1 MVRKL
6 FKHEFI
12 YYFRTFGLFLP
23 IVLIFG
29 IMTKIF
35 SLFDDDKVIVQIALN
50 SSIALL
56 VISCATLLVLAFV
69 VGIVRFYKNMY
80 TSEGYLTFTLPVTNS
95 QHIFVKLISA
105 FAGEICCFFTVFI
118 ALCIAIPGETLVSM
132 FKDFAETIRDI
143 GAHIGTAHLTGY
155 IIEIVAMLLVAP
167 LFAMLLSYA
176 CITVGQ
182 LAKKNRIITAVG
194 VYFIYYV
201 ATQVISTVFIMSIT
215 ILGEAG
221 ALDGMAEWIVYHPL
235 ESIHIGFSIGFVFFA
250 ALSAIFWLITQKL
263 MTKKLNLE

>member
-6 FKHEFI
+6 FKHEFT

-56 VISCATLLVLAFV
+56 TISCAALLVLAFV

-105 FAGEICCFFTVFI
+105 FAGEICCLFTVFI
-118 ALCIAIPGETLVSM
+118 ALCIAIPGEILVSM
-132 FKDFAETIRDI
+132 FKGFAETMRDI
-143 GAHIGTAHLTGY
+143 GAYIGTAHLTGY
-155 IIEIVAMLLVAP
+155 IIEIVLLTLITP
-167 LFAMLLSYA
+167 MFGMLLSYA

-182 LAKKNRIITAVG
+182 LAKKNRILMAVG
-194 VYFIYYV
+194 AYFIYYV
-201 ATQVISTVFIMSIT
+201 ATQIISTVGIMTIA
-215 ILGEAG
+215 ILGESG
-221 ALDGMAEWIVYHPL
+221 ALDGIGQWIEYHPL
-235 ESIHIGFSIGFVFFA
+235 ESIHAGLCIGLVIVAAISAVFWF
-250 ALSAIFWLITQKL
+250 ITQKI

>member
-23 IVLIFG
+23 IVLFFAV
-29 IMTKIF
+29 MTKVF
-35 SLFDDDKVIVQIALN
+35 SLFDYDAVIVKIALN
-50 SSIALL
+50 SSIVLL
-56 VISCATLLVLAFV
+56 TISCAALAVIAFV
-69 VGIVRFYKNMY
+69 VSIVRFYKNMY
-80 TSEGYLTFTLPVTNS
+80 TSEGYLTFTLPVTNA

-105 FAGEICCFFTVFI
+105 WVCEMCCLLTVLV
-118 ALCIAIPGETLVSM
+118 ALCIAIPGEELSSM
-132 FKDFAETIRDI
+132 LKGFSETIREI
-143 GAHIGTAHLTGY
+143 GVYIGTAHLTGY

-182 LAKKNRIITAVG
+182 LAKKNRIIMAVG
-194 VYFIYYV
+194 AYFIYYV
-201 ATQVISTVFIMSIT
+201 ATQIISTVGIMTIV
-215 ILGEAG
+215 ILGESG
-221 ALDGMAEWIVYHPL
+221 ALDGIGQWIEYHPL
-235 ESIHIGFSIGFVFFA
+235 ESIHAGLCIGLVIVAAISAVFWF
-250 ALSAIFWLITQKL
+250 ITQKI